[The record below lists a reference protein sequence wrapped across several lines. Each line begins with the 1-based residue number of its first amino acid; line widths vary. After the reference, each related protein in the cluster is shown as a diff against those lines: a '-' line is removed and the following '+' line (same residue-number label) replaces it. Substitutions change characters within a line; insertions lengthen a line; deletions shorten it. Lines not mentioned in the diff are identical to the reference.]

1 MKELGED
8 NKTSLTPEQ
17 LDFAASILKAVAHPI
32 RLSILQLLD
41 NEDRL
46 SVNEICSR
54 IQSEQSLTSHHLSNM
69 KLKGILGSKREGQR
83 VFYYLKLP
91 ALNNLLACLDTCV
104 NCF

>member
-1 MKELGED
+1 MKEVQTAALKAD
-8 NKTSLTPEQ
+8 Q
-17 LDFAASILKAVAHPI
+17 LEFAASILKAVAHPI

-41 NEDRL
+41 QEERL
-46 SVNEICSR
+46 SVNEICLR
-54 IQSEQSLTSHHLSNM
+54 INSEQSLTSHHLSNM

-91 ALNNLLACLDTCV
+91 ALNNLLSCLGTCV